1 MPMLMLLISLADAR
15 RVAHEPSERRGG
27 KRLVFGPR
35 FDVSVDAF
43 KIQVH
48 GRGGGCRLHDVIDG
62 IDGIDGIVHRCGA
75 TRGGRRAVRLE
86 VSGGHSRS
94 RKAKESKG

>member
-1 MPMLMLLISLADAR
+1 MPMAKLLISLADAR

-48 GRGGGCRLHDVIDG
+48 GRGGGCRLHDG

-86 VSGGHSRS
+86 VSGHS
-94 RKAKESKG
+94 RKAKG